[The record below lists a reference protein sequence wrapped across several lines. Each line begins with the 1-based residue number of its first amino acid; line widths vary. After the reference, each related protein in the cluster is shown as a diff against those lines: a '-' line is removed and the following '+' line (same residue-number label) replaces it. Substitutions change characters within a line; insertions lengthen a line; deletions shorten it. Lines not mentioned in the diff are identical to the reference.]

1 MGPGGRIVAKK
12 ERDARKNKN
21 AMRGEYTP
29 ERRTRCSAFIG
40 VAYGVNPPR
49 LSALVILLLFRACAF
64 FPRKHCFGAFT
75 GGIPLPILD
84 TTPSGVLYSVV

>member
-40 VAYGVNPPR
+40 GAHGLKSFF
-49 LSALVILLLFRACAF
+49 LSAIAILLFPRARAF
-64 FPRKHCFGAFT
+64 FPRDSLVGT
-75 GGIPLPILD
+75 
-84 TTPSGVLYSVV
+84 